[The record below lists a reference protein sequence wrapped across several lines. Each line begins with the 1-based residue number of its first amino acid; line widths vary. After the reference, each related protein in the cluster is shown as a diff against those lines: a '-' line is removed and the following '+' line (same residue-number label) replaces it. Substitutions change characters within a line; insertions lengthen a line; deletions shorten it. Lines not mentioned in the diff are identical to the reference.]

1 MTANQ
6 FSENTWLEWL
16 VKVRIIII
24 TFLLG
29 IGLIITRLT
38 TNNIDES
45 LFISVIVLWYT
56 IAVFFVLLH
65 ALWREWKLQSSV
77 QVFTDLAFST
87 AVIYVSGGID
97 TSFNFLYPLVI
108 IMASILLPRWWAY
121 LTAAVSF
128 IAFGAIME
136 LTYFGL
142 VPSYSIT
149 RPELKSLQAI
159 ILINLFAYIAIAYL
173 SSTLS
178 QKLRQVDV
186 QLQDK
191 SGALQNLQAMHENV
205 IHSMRGGLITTDL
218 EGRITLLNI
227 PGQRLLGRSA
237 RQVLGKTV
245 HELFLDPLPNVDSF
259 AVTFEVK
266 SIVPSGEERTF
277 GVTATP
283 LRMTEQEV
291 AGYVYTFSDL
301 TEMKRLE
308 REVRMRD
315 RLAAVGRMA
324 AGIAHEIRNPLAS
337 IAGSVQVLAGISA
350 LSEEQRTL
358 VNIVTRESERLNDI
372 ISDFLVYSRE
382 KRLQFASVD
391 LISLLDDT
399 LILLQNHPRQEQ
411 NAVKIVR
418 EFEVSEAIAW
428 ADADRIKQVFWN
440 LCENAMRAM
449 PNGGQLTAGIA
460 ERGQELEVTIRDTG
474 VGISQQQMEK
484 IFEPFQSNFTGGT
497 GLGLAIVYQVIQAHE
512 GTISVNSEP
521 GKGTEFVLRLKRR
534 QQASGEA
541 WLQVAHAQGGARG

>member
-521 GKGTEFVLRLKRR
+521 GKGTEFVLRLKCR

>member
-121 LTAAVSF
+121 LTAAISF

-149 RPELKSLQAI
+149 KPELKSLQAI

-237 RQVLGKTV
+237 RQVLGKKV

-291 AGYVYTFSDL
+291 AGFVYTFSDL

-337 IAGSVQVLAGISA
+337 IAGSVQVLAGIAA

-382 KRLQFASVD
+382 KKLQFASVD

-399 LILLQNHPRQEQ
+399 LTLLQNHPRQEQ

-418 EFEVSEAIAW
+418 EYKVPEAIAW

-449 PNGGQLTAGIA
+449 PQGGVLTARIA
-460 ERGQELEVTIRDTG
+460 ESGEELEVTIRDTG

-512 GTISVNSEP
+512 GAISVNSEQ
-521 GKGTEFVLRLKRR
+521 GKGTEFVIRLKRG
-534 QQASGEA
+534 QQGTGEA